1 MTNEGQQAAGL
12 VGRMLPLPQKP
23 KKRGHH
29 PAPTSDE
36 EDVAAIDESRSELG
50 EQPRAPGGKQ
60 PLAVAPTGAKR
71 DASSRVSSDKGP
83 ARTVYSDHEIDDFL
97 HHVRVEAAI
106 ARLDLT
112 HSAVWRWAM
121 HELME
126 RCTPRQVVEHFTQV
140 ATAEQGRVGRP
151 RR

>member
-1 MTNEGQQAAGL
+1 MTNEAQHAVGPA
-12 VGRMLPLPQKP
+12 GRMLPLPQKP

-36 EDVAAIDESRSELG
+36 EDVAAIAEDQTELG
-50 EQPRAPGGKQ
+50 EPPRAPREKQ
-60 PLAVAPTGAKR
+60 PLAAAPTGTER

-83 ARTVYSDHEIDDFL
+83 ARTVYSDREIDDFL

-126 RCTPRQVVEHFTQV
+126 HCTPRQVVEHFTQV
-140 ATAEQGRVGRP
+140 ATVEHGRVGRP

>member
-1 MTNEGQQAAGL
+1 
-12 VGRMLPLPQKP
+12 MLPLPQKP

-29 PAPTSDE
+29 ALPASGE
-36 EDVAAIDESRSELG
+36 EEAPVIVGRQGELG
-50 EQPRAPGGKQ
+50 EQHAVPQEGEALAP
-60 PLAVAPTGAKR
+60 APTGPEPGPSAR
-71 DASSRVSSDKGP
+71 TLSDKGP
-83 ARTVYSDHEIDDFL
+83 ARTIYSDHEIDEFL

-112 HSAVWRWAM
+112 HSAVWRRAM

-126 RCTPRQVVEHFTQV
+126 RCSPRQVVEHFAEAAIV
-140 ATAEQGRVGRP
+140 EQGRVGRP